1 MNNRLKI
8 LTIFISLTAV
18 SLISGCHK
26 SSPTASVNPEVTNEL
41 GNFSFL
47 LPDVLD
53 ASVTLSYTWINT
65 EALAAVGHMSNPI
78 NGTAIVRIKDAGGTE
93 VYVSDLLESGTEQSQ
108 IGTPGNWTITVTL
121 DKFDG
126 TAQFTVHSI

>member
-1 MNNRLKI
+1 MKI
-8 LTIFISLTAV
+8 IAIFVSLAAIV
-18 SLISGCHK
+18 LISGCHK
-26 SSPTASVNPEVTNEL
+26 SSPTASINPEVTNEL

-53 ASVTLSYTWINT
+53 ASATLSYTWINT
-65 EALAAVGHMSNPI
+65 EALAEIGHMSNPI
-78 NGTAIVRIKDAGGTE
+78 NGTAIVRIKDGVGNE
-93 VYVSDLLESGTEQSQ
+93 VYVSDLLESGTEQSK

>member
-1 MNNRLKI
+1 MKI
-8 LTIFISLTAV
+8 IAIFV
-18 SLISGCHK
+18 SLAAMTLLSGCHK
-26 SSPTASVNPEVTNEL
+26 SSPTASINPEVTNEL

-53 ASVTLSYTWINT
+53 ASATLSYTWTNT
-65 EALAAVGHMSNPI
+65 EALAEVGHMSNLI
-78 NGTAIVRIKDAGGTE
+78 NGTAIVRIKDAAGGE
-93 VYVSDLLESGTEQSQ
+93 VYVSDLLETGTEQSY
-108 IGTPGNWTITVTL
+108 IGTPGDWTITVTL